1 MVSALAEI
9 MTLGAVFPFIGVIT
23 DPDKVFEY
31 PLIGSII
38 KYLNIES
45 KKISFFI
52 ACSFAF

>member
-1 MVSALAEI
+1 MISALAEV

-45 KKISFFI
+45 KKDLIFLLH
-52 ACSFAF
+52 ALL